1 MPIRW
6 PSVGLRLPEKKISL
20 GAPSMRK
27 SPAQLHIP
35 SFIAVKHLLAASILL
50 AIALSP
56 VRAQDTPTDSGTSAA
71 QTPPPTASVPVA
83 TPPTAASPS
92 QSPSPAPATE
102 TPHAEPVGA
111 QELVTRLQIF
121 LDQQNFGPGIIDG
134 RWGEFTGKALVH
146 YARAHNLQV
155 TPAIYGQLPLDTV
168 YPIYTEYAITPQDE
182 GTVGPLPTKPPD
194 EAKVKRMPYPDLIT
208 FLEERYHA
216 SPDFLRKLNRGKNM
230 DALKAGDVVRVPNVA
245 PFKIE
250 DIKERKLPDH
260 PEFALRSVYVSVED
274 KMLDLY
280 DGPRLIAAFP
290 ITPGSK
296 SLPAPPGKW
305 VIIQIYTLPEFRWDE
320 AMLMHGRRSAN
331 AFEIP
336 PGPRNPVGVL
346 WTGLDKIGIGIHGT
360 SNPETIGRA
369 ASHGCIRLANWD
381 AIRFSQM
388 VTTGIPVTIE

>member
-1 MPIRW
+1 MKPI
-6 PSVGLRLPEKKISL
+6 PVAL
-20 GAPSMRK
+20 
-27 SPAQLHIP
+27 
-35 SFIAVKHLLAASILL
+35 IL
-50 AIALSP
+50 IALSFSAL
-56 VRAQDTPTDSGTSAA
+56 RAQVAPADSPAP
-71 QTPPPTASVPVA
+71 Q
-83 TPPTAASPS
+83 
-92 QSPSPAPATE
+92 PAPATTPDINAPAAATTPEAATPSASPAATIGTE
-102 TPHAEPVGA
+102 TATPAPSTQVAHAVPVNSR
-111 QELVTRLQIF
+111 EIVTRLQIF

-155 TPAIYGQLPLDTV
+155 TPAIYDQLPLDTV
-168 YPIYTEYAITPQDE
+168 YPIYAEYTITPQDE

-381 AIRFSQM
+381 ALKFSTM
-388 VTTGIPVTIE
+388 VTPGIPVIIE